1 MSLLTAGEYIQD
13 LYTIDLPARRMLSSV
28 PIRSNPL
35 LNPYNSQVL
44 PDGRRVFGTNRP
56 GLMVAT
62 GVTNS
67 RFEFRRGPV
76 GLDGSFLTLG
86 GDIVNLRNRPS
97 NSEIDVST
105 DEGHTW
111 RPVDLRGR

>member
-1 MSLLTAGEYIQD
+1 MTLLTAGEYIQD
-13 LYTIDLPARRMLSSV
+13 LYTIDLPGRRLLATV

-62 GVTNS
+62 DTLNS
-67 RFEFRRGPV
+67 RFEFRPGPV
-76 GLDGSFLTLG
+76 GLDEDFLTLG

-97 NSEIDVST
+97 NSEIDVSS
-105 DEGHTW
+105 DGGHTW
-111 RPVDLRGR
+111 REVDLRG